1 MDLTK
6 VVKING
12 KKYKLVGFINKEE
25 NDEKFKS
32 QIIYNNSWY
41 TIDKNN
47 ITKINTQDVLENS
60 KEEVIMLFYQIINQ

>member
-47 ITKINTQDVLENS
+47 ITKINTQDFLENS
-60 KEEVIMLFYQIINQ
+60 KEEVMVSKSWNSF